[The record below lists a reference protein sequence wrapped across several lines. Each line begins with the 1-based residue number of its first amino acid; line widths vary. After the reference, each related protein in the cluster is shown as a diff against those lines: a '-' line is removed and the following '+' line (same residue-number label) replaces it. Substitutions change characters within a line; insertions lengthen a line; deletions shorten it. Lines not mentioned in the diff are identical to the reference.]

1 MFGLSMIAFIA
12 VDGSLPSGIDFPQAL
27 LNNSVAVAALVLLV
41 FTTRVRT
48 GNDYDSQA
56 RQFEARLAE
65 AERRLSERLSEKDHV
80 IEQQA
85 EIIRRFQEAT
95 SSSNIALRSTAQV
108 LEAIPDRESAV
119 LEEVRS
125 AQREMAT
132 LVERLDSISRRG
144 KKTP

>member
-1 MFGLSMIAFIA
+1 MFGLSMIAFMA
-12 VDGSLPSGIDFPQAL
+12 ADGSLPSGIDFPQAL

-56 RQFEARLAE
+56 QQFEARLAE
-65 AERRLSERLSEKDHV
+65 AERRLSEKDHV
-80 IEQQA
+80 IDQQA